1 MDCIPLKSNI
11 TERCETRQ
19 LPVPQLCA
27 LFNSLK
33 ELKVQKELTLGK
45 LMTVEF
51 GLIQYLDLDNAYM
64 KFHVKQNIRI
74 IMLQV

>member
-1 MDCIPLKSNI
+1 M
-11 TERCETRQ
+11 Q

-27 LFNSLK
+27 LFNSFK
-33 ELKVQKELTLGK
+33 RKVQKELTLGK

>member
-1 MDCIPLKSNI
+1 MWDKATSGPS
-11 TERCETRQ
+11 T
-19 LPVPQLCA
+19 LCSIQ
-27 LFNSLK
+27 FFK
-33 ELKVQKELTLGK
+33 RKVQKELTLGK

-64 KFHVKQNIRI
+64 KFHVKQNKRI

>member
-1 MDCIPLKSNI
+1 M
-11 TERCETRQ
+11 
-19 LPVPQLCA
+19 
-27 LFNSLK
+27 
-33 ELKVQKELTLGK
+33 TLGK

-74 IMLQV
+74 IMLQVLISTLHGASGNVVQIPQLTKHSWN

>member
-1 MDCIPLKSNI
+1 MYYRAMWDKATSGPS
-11 TERCETRQ
+11 T
-19 LPVPQLCA
+19 LCSIQ
-27 LFNSLK
+27 FFK
-33 ELKVQKELTLGK
+33 RKVQKELTLGK

-64 KFHVKQNIRI
+64 KFHVKQNTRI